1 MWAGRTFI
9 YRCCCHVTN
18 DVFISGQEK
27 KDVKFQQQYT
37 NRKKCYTFHKKPKLE
52 NDHGKNYGVIKS

>member
-1 MWAGRTFI
+1 M
-9 YRCCCHVTN
+9 TN

-52 NDHGKNYGVIKS
+52 NDRGKNYGVIKS